1 MKTTTRKKRGRGLIK
16 REGWRNKTEYLS
28 PHEFQNR
35 ENTIIYPFE
44 MALPSL
50 DLTAKS
56 EYNHTAVSK
65 SALEIFKKFT

>member
-1 MKTTTRKKRGRGLIK
+1 
-16 REGWRNKTEYLS
+16 
-28 PHEFQNR
+28 
-35 ENTIIYPFE
+35 

-65 SALEIFKKFT
+65 SALEIFKKFTWSSQGYHEYPETIPKLYVFPNILK